1 MLEPMRYA
9 EAGRELEEGLL
20 LEPWHALV
28 GAERQRRYHDAA
40 EVPRGLFGDTV
51 DVSILANDTILA
63 MRYLKK
69 TSMDGLHAGQRMQQ
83 RSPVRI
89 GEPLMVRGRVREVR
103 DTAKGR
109 FQHTEFA
116 FEDEKGVAKVTG
128 ELTYFRVHPQ
138 AKVAPAAVDSAFDRD
153 GDSWASVARIVLTP
167 QRVADYSHEFPDYKV
182 HFDPAVAATVGLR
195 APVAQGL
202 MSFTWMMRAIAEEG
216 LPERFSLAATFRRPV
231 FWDETVEVLRRDAEL
246 AIVGADSRSR
256 SRGTF
261 VPG

>member
-1 MLEPMRYA
+1 M
-9 EAGRELEEGLL
+9 
-20 LEPWHALV
+20 
-28 GAERQRRYHDAA
+28 
-40 EVPRGLFGDTV
+40 
-51 DVSILANDTILA
+51 
-63 MRYLKK
+63 
-69 TSMDGLHAGQRMQQ
+69 
-83 RSPVRI
+83 
-89 GEPLMVRGRVREVR
+89 
-103 DTAKGR
+103 
-109 FQHTEFA
+109 
-116 FEDEKGVAKVTG
+116 
-128 ELTYFRVHPQ
+128 
-138 AKVAPAAVDSAFDRD
+138 
-153 GDSWASVARIVLTP
+153 LTP

>member
-1 MLEPMRYA
+1 
-9 EAGRELEEGLL
+9 
-20 LEPWHALV
+20 
-28 GAERQRRYHDAA
+28 
-40 EVPRGLFGDTV
+40 
-51 DVSILANDTILA
+51 

-69 TSMDGLHAGQRMQQ
+69 SSMDGLHAGQRMQQ
-83 RSPVRI
+83 RLPVRI
-89 GEPLMVRGRVREVR
+89 GEPLVVRGRVREVR

-138 AKVAPAAVDSAFDRD
+138 AQVAPAAVDSAFDRD
-153 GDSWASVARIVLTP
+153 GWTSVARMSLTP

-195 APVAQGL
+195 APDAQGL
-202 MSFTWMMRAIAEEG
+202 MSFTWMMRAIAGEG
-216 LPERFSLAATFRRPV
+216 LPERFSLAVAFRRPV
-231 FWDETVEVLRRDAEL
+231 FWDETVEVLRRGAEL

>member
-1 MLEPMRYA
+1 MRERMRYA
-9 EAGRELEEGLL
+9 EAGSELEEGLWL
-20 LEPWHALV
+20 KPWHSLV
-28 GAERQRRYHDAA
+28 TAERQRRYHDAA

-153 GDSWASVARIVLTP
+153 GDSWASVARIVLT
-167 QRVADYSHEFPDYKV
+167 Q
-182 HFDPAVAATVGLR
+182 
-195 APVAQGL
+195 Q
-202 MSFTWMMRAIAEEG
+202 
-216 LPERFSLAATFRRPV
+216 
-231 FWDETVEVLRRDAEL
+231 
-246 AIVGADSRSR
+246 
-256 SRGTF
+256 
-261 VPG
+261 